1 MTREPKIW
9 RKTRDG
15 KAYGCWWVTVNR
27 TDVNLNTK
35 SAEIARGRL
44 PEALGGKTKGWPS
57 DAELAA
63 RAMDAAP
70 APAGAPTPGQAAP
83 LSSAGA
89 PAVAAGP
96 PVVPDGVIPPTTNG
110 NTGIAP
116 PLALPEAPPTSNGEQ
131 SARAEAEA
139 TNAAAAETAGNAAN
153 DNAGAAGDAGPAFA
167 LGADAIR
174 GMLSQGAQAIVE
186 LQLGLQAWL
195 VFKRTGKFAP
205 PIAPD
210 SPIRKWAADAWVAQ
224 FEVWFPEMDQV
235 PPWIIAVALP
245 AMALPVQF
253 MAAQPPPPNQQQ
265 NGPGPNG
272 APTPAPSEA
281 PIVQPE
287 QAAA

>member
-1 MTREPKIW
+1 MTKEPRIW

-27 TDVNLNTK
+27 NDVNLNTK

-44 PEALGGKTKGWPS
+44 PEALAGKTKGWPS

-63 RAMDAAP
+63 RAMDSAAP
-70 APAGAPTPGQAAP
+70 VPAGAPAPGQAAP
-83 LSSAGA
+83 TSSAGA
-89 PAVAAGP
+89 PAAAAGP
-96 PVVPDGVIPPTTNG
+96 PVVPDGVLPPSTNG
-110 NTGIAP
+110 NTGVAP
-116 PLALPEAPPTSNGEQ
+116 PLALPPAEAGAPPTSNDEQ
-131 SARAEAEA
+131 ASARAEAEA
-139 TNAAAAETAGNAAN
+139 TNAAAAETAGNPAN
-153 DNAGAAGDAGPAFA
+153 DNAGDAGPAFA

-174 GMLSQGAQAIVE
+174 GMLGQGAAAIVE

-195 VFKRTGKFAP
+195 VFKRTGKIAP

-224 FEVWFPEMDQV
+224 FEAWFPNMDTV
-235 PPWIIAVALP
+235 PPWILAVGLP

-253 MAAQPPPPNQQQ
+253 MAAQPPPPETR
-265 NGPGPNG
+265 PADAA
-272 APTPAPSEA
+272 APTPAPTVS
-281 PIVQPE
+281 QPE